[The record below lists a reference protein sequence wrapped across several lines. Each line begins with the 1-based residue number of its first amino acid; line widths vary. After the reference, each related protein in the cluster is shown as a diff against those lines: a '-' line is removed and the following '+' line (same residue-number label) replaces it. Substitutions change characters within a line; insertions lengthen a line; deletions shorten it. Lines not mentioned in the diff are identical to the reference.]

1 MARGFESKDV
11 EFQQAEPERSKT
23 QLPARTA
30 AEREALGR
38 RQTFALALARAEA
51 DLAAATSSAHRQ
63 MLEQAIAALQSN
75 LASPR
80 DRQ

>member
-11 EFQQAEPERSKT
+11 EFQRAEAERSKT
-23 QLPARTA
+23 RLPARTA
-30 AEREALGR
+30 AEREAIER
-38 RQTFALALARAEA
+38 RQTLALALARTEA
-51 DLAAATSSAHRQ
+51 DLATATSSAHRK
-63 MLEQAIAALQSN
+63 MLEQAIAALQSK